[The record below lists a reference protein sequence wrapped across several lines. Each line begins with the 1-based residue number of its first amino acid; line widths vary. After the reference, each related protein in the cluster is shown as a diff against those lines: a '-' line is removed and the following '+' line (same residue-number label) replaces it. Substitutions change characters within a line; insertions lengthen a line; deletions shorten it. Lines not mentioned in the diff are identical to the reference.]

1 MAVDLLNIKPSVV
14 SRDLRGRYVLLY
26 GKEKSGKT
34 TAATSFPNS
43 LLLAFEKGYNALGNI
58 YAQDIDKWSTFKLVL
73 RQLENPEVQKKFSTI
88 IIDTVSIA
96 YDMVETYICQQNGV
110 QRISEVPWGQGF
122 TAAKKEF
129 ENALRRIT
137 FLNYGLVLIAHNSTR
152 TEKGADGSDIEII
165 YPDLPKRA
173 AEICNGLVDIIG
185 YIGTEF
191 HDGKAE
197 RYLYTR
203 ETPTLFAGSRYKY
216 LRDKIPF
223 SYENL
228 VNAISDAVDEAEQ
241 RDGITVVDKEEKVV
255 EEKLDYNKIREEA
268 SNIWKELVAINPEN
282 AKIILKKVEM
292 IFGRQMKL
300 SEITEDQVDL
310 FNLVLLDMRDLK
322 NSIFNE
328 EKDQ

>member
-1 MAVDLLNIKPSVV
+1 M
-14 SRDLRGRYVLLY
+14 G
-26 GKEKSGKT
+26 
-34 TAATSFPNS
+34 
-43 LLLAFEKGYNALGNI
+43 GY
-58 YAQDIDKWSTFKLVL
+58 S
-73 RQLENPEVQKKFSTI
+73 
-88 IIDTVSIA
+88 
-96 YDMVETYICQQNGV
+96 
-110 QRISEVPWGQGF
+110 
-122 TAAKKEF
+122 AAKKEF

-152 TEKGADGSDIEII
+152 IEKGADGSDIEII

-191 HDGKAE
+191 RDGKAE

-216 LRDKIPF
+216 LQDKIPF

-228 VNAISDAVDEAEQ
+228 VNAISNAVDEAER
-241 RDGITVVDKEEKVV
+241 RDGITVVDKEEKTI

-322 NSIFNE
+322 NSILNE

>member
-1 MAVDLLNIKPSVV
+1 M
-14 SRDLRGRYVLLY
+14 G
-26 GKEKSGKT
+26 
-34 TAATSFPNS
+34 
-43 LLLAFEKGYNALGNI
+43 GY
-58 YAQDIDKWSTFKLVL
+58 S
-73 RQLENPEVQKKFSTI
+73 
-88 IIDTVSIA
+88 
-96 YDMVETYICQQNGV
+96 
-110 QRISEVPWGQGF
+110 
-122 TAAKKEF
+122 AAKKEF

-152 TEKGADGSDIEII
+152 IEKGADGSDIEII

-191 HDGKAE
+191 RDGKAE

-216 LRDKIPF
+216 LQDKIPF

-228 VNAISDAVDEAEQ
+228 VNAISNAVDEAER
-241 RDGITVVDKEEKVV
+241 RDGITVVDREEKTT

-322 NSIFNE
+322 DSILNE
-328 EKDQ
+328 KKDQ

>member
-1 MAVDLLNIKPSVV
+1 M
-14 SRDLRGRYVLLY
+14 G
-26 GKEKSGKT
+26 
-34 TAATSFPNS
+34 
-43 LLLAFEKGYNALGNI
+43 GY
-58 YAQDIDKWSTFKLVL
+58 S
-73 RQLENPEVQKKFSTI
+73 
-88 IIDTVSIA
+88 
-96 YDMVETYICQQNGV
+96 
-110 QRISEVPWGQGF
+110 
-122 TAAKKEF
+122 AAKKEF

-152 TEKGADGSDIEII
+152 IEKGADGSDIEII

-191 HDGKAE
+191 RDGKAE

-216 LRDKIPF
+216 LQDKIPF

-228 VNAISDAVDEAEQ
+228 VNAISNAVDEAER
-241 RDGITVVDKEEKVV
+241 RDGITVVDKEDKTI
-255 EEKLDYNKIREEA
+255 EERLDYNKIREEA
-268 SNIWKELVAINPEN
+268 SAIWKELVAVNPEN

-322 NSIFNE
+322 DSILNE
-328 EKDQ
+328 KKDQ

>member
-1 MAVDLLNIKPSVV
+1 M
-14 SRDLRGRYVLLY
+14 G
-26 GKEKSGKT
+26 
-34 TAATSFPNS
+34 
-43 LLLAFEKGYNALGNI
+43 GY
-58 YAQDIDKWSTFKLVL
+58 S
-73 RQLENPEVQKKFSTI
+73 
-88 IIDTVSIA
+88 
-96 YDMVETYICQQNGV
+96 
-110 QRISEVPWGQGF
+110 
-122 TAAKKEF
+122 AAKKEF

-152 TEKGADGSDIEII
+152 IEKGPDGSDIEII
-165 YPDLPKRA
+165 YPDLPKRV

-203 ETPTLFAGSRYKY
+203 ETPTLFAGSRYRY
-216 LRDKIPF
+216 LQDKIPF

-228 VNAISDAVDEAEQ
+228 VNAISDAVDEAER
-241 RDGITVVDKEEKVV
+241 RDGITVVDKEGKTI
-255 EEKLDYNKIREEA
+255 EERLDYNKIREEA
-268 SNIWKELVAINPEN
+268 SAIWKELVAVNPEN

-322 NSIFNE
+322 DSILNE
-328 EKDQ
+328 KKDQ

>member
-1 MAVDLLNIKPSVV
+1 M
-14 SRDLRGRYVLLY
+14 G
-26 GKEKSGKT
+26 
-34 TAATSFPNS
+34 
-43 LLLAFEKGYNALGNI
+43 GY
-58 YAQDIDKWSTFKLVL
+58 S
-73 RQLENPEVQKKFSTI
+73 
-88 IIDTVSIA
+88 
-96 YDMVETYICQQNGV
+96 
-110 QRISEVPWGQGF
+110 
-122 TAAKKEF
+122 AAKKEF

-152 TEKGADGSDIEII
+152 IEKGPDGSDIEII

-203 ETPTLFAGSRYKY
+203 ETPTLFAGSRYRY
-216 LRDKIPF
+216 LQDKIPF

-228 VNAISDAVDEAEQ
+228 VNAISDAVDEAER
-241 RDGITVVDKEEKVV
+241 RDGITVVDKEDKTI
-255 EEKLDYNKIREEA
+255 EERLDYNKIREEA
-268 SNIWKELVAINPEN
+268 SAIWKELVAVNPEN

-322 NSIFNE
+322 DSILNE
-328 EKDQ
+328 KKDQ

>member
-1 MAVDLLNIKPSVV
+1 M
-14 SRDLRGRYVLLY
+14 G
-26 GKEKSGKT
+26 
-34 TAATSFPNS
+34 
-43 LLLAFEKGYNALGNI
+43 GY
-58 YAQDIDKWSTFKLVL
+58 S
-73 RQLENPEVQKKFSTI
+73 
-88 IIDTVSIA
+88 
-96 YDMVETYICQQNGV
+96 
-110 QRISEVPWGQGF
+110 
-122 TAAKKEF
+122 AAKKEF

-152 TEKGADGSDIEII
+152 IEKGADGSDIEII

-191 HDGKAE
+191 RDGKAE

-216 LRDKIPF
+216 LQDKIPF

-228 VNAISDAVDEAEQ
+228 VNAISNAVDEAER
-241 RDGITVVDKEEKVV
+241 RDGITVVDREEKTT

-268 SNIWKELVAINPEN
+268 SAIWKELVAINPEN

-322 NSIFNE
+322 NSILNE

>member
-1 MAVDLLNIKPSVV
+1 M
-14 SRDLRGRYVLLY
+14 G
-26 GKEKSGKT
+26 
-34 TAATSFPNS
+34 
-43 LLLAFEKGYNALGNI
+43 GY
-58 YAQDIDKWSTFKLVL
+58 S
-73 RQLENPEVQKKFSTI
+73 
-88 IIDTVSIA
+88 
-96 YDMVETYICQQNGV
+96 
-110 QRISEVPWGQGF
+110 
-122 TAAKKEF
+122 AAKKEF

-152 TEKGADGSDIEII
+152 IEKGADGSDIEII

-191 HDGKAE
+191 RDGKAE

-216 LRDKIPF
+216 LQDKIPF

-228 VNAISDAVDEAEQ
+228 VNAISNAVDEAER
-241 RDGITVVDKEEKVV
+241 RDGITVVDREEKTA
-255 EEKLDYNKIREEA
+255 EEKLDYNRIREEA

-322 NSIFNE
+322 NSILNE

>member
-1 MAVDLLNIKPSVV
+1 M
-14 SRDLRGRYVLLY
+14 G
-26 GKEKSGKT
+26 
-34 TAATSFPNS
+34 
-43 LLLAFEKGYNALGNI
+43 GY
-58 YAQDIDKWSTFKLVL
+58 S
-73 RQLENPEVQKKFSTI
+73 
-88 IIDTVSIA
+88 
-96 YDMVETYICQQNGV
+96 
-110 QRISEVPWGQGF
+110 
-122 TAAKKEF
+122 AAKKEF

-152 TEKGADGSDIEII
+152 IEKGADGSDIEII

-191 HDGKAE
+191 RDGKAE

-216 LRDKIPF
+216 LQDKIPF

-228 VNAISDAVDEAEQ
+228 VNAISNAVDEAER
-241 RDGITVVDKEEKVV
+241 RDGITVVDREEKTT

-322 NSIFNE
+322 NSILNE
-328 EKDQ
+328 KKDQ

>member
-1 MAVDLLNIKPSVV
+1 M
-14 SRDLRGRYVLLY
+14 G
-26 GKEKSGKT
+26 
-34 TAATSFPNS
+34 
-43 LLLAFEKGYNALGNI
+43 GY
-58 YAQDIDKWSTFKLVL
+58 S
-73 RQLENPEVQKKFSTI
+73 
-88 IIDTVSIA
+88 
-96 YDMVETYICQQNGV
+96 
-110 QRISEVPWGQGF
+110 
-122 TAAKKEF
+122 AAKKEF

-152 TEKGADGSDIEII
+152 IEKGADGSDIEII

-191 HDGKAE
+191 RDGKAE

-216 LRDKIPF
+216 LQDKIPF

-228 VNAISDAVDEAEQ
+228 VNAISDAVDEAE
-241 RDGITVVDKEEKVV
+241 RKDGITVVDREEKTT
-255 EEKLDYNKIREEA
+255 EEKLSYNTIREEA

-322 NSIFNE
+322 NSILNE

>member
-1 MAVDLLNIKPSVV
+1 M
-14 SRDLRGRYVLLY
+14 G
-26 GKEKSGKT
+26 
-34 TAATSFPNS
+34 
-43 LLLAFEKGYNALGNI
+43 GY
-58 YAQDIDKWSTFKLVL
+58 S
-73 RQLENPEVQKKFSTI
+73 
-88 IIDTVSIA
+88 
-96 YDMVETYICQQNGV
+96 
-110 QRISEVPWGQGF
+110 
-122 TAAKKEF
+122 AAKKEF
-129 ENALRRIT
+129 ESALRRIT

-152 TEKGADGSDIEII
+152 IEKGPDGSDIEII

-203 ETPTLFAGSRYKY
+203 ETPTLFAGSRYRY
-216 LRDKIPF
+216 LQDKIPF

-228 VNAISDAVDEAEQ
+228 VNAISDAVDEAER
-241 RDGITVVDKEEKVV
+241 RDGITVVDKEDKTI
-255 EEKLDYNKIREEA
+255 EERLDYNKIREEA
-268 SNIWKELVAINPEN
+268 SAIWKELVAVNPEN

-322 NSIFNE
+322 DSILNE
-328 EKDQ
+328 KKDQ